1 MTDWIGHLR
10 DAKEGAVLVTV
21 IAARGSV
28 PREVGV
34 KMVVGP
40 ERIYGTIGGGT
51 LEYEATK
58 RARSLLGR
66 PQARIEKL
74 HLGPD
79 LGQCCGGHMTVLIE
93 APSPAWWPALDA
105 VAAPASLRTAV
116 LVTAVPGDGAFS
128 RKMLVTAAGA
138 AGSLGGDGLDG
149 KAAEAGRAMLHE
161 GARAPRLT
169 RSEDGTTLFHEP
181 VRDDRFDLVLFGAG
195 HVGRAVVEVMAGL
208 ACRITWI
215 DGRAHELP
223 ASVPA
228 NVAVR
233 ISPAPAGEVAGLPHD
248 ACWLVMTHSHD
259 LDFELCARVLERG
272 GFRYLGL
279 IGSQTK
285 RARFHKRLIA
295 RGIAPEA
302 LTRLTCPIGV
312 AGIAGKHP
320 REIAIAVAAE
330 ILQVESSAGERGA
343 LIAETG
349 RAKLSAGRAPS

>member
-1 MTDWIGHLR
+1 MTAWIGQLR
-10 DAKEGAVLVTV
+10 DAGEAAVLVTV

-34 KMVVGP
+34 RMVVGP
-40 ERIYGTIGGGT
+40 SRIHGTIGGGR
-51 LEYEATK
+51 LEHEAAAL
-58 RARSLLGR
+58 ARSLMGR

-74 HLGPD
+74 NLEPGP
-79 LGQCCGGHMTVLIE
+79 GQCGGGHMTVLIE
-93 APSPAWWPALDA
+93 SPAGSWWPALDA
-105 VAAPASLRTAV
+105 AATAREPAV
-116 LVTAVPGDGAFS
+116 LVTAVPADGAVS
-128 RKMLVTAAGA
+128 RKMLVTVAAA
-138 AGSLGGDGLDG
+138 AGSLGAAALDG
-149 KAAEAGRAMLHE
+149 EAATVARAMLEE
-161 GARAPRLT
+161 GARGPRLT
-169 RSEDGTTLFHEP
+169 RSGDGASLFHEP
-181 VRDDRFDLVLFGAG
+181 LHDDRFDLVLFGAG

-208 ACRITWI
+208 PCRITWI

-223 ASVPA
+223 ESVPG

-233 ISPAPAGEVAGLPHD
+233 LCPAPEDEVADLPED

-279 IGSQTK
+279 IGSGTK
-285 RARFHKRLIA
+285 RARFRKRFVE

-302 LTRLTCPIGV
+302 LDRLTCPIGV

-330 ILQVESSAGERGA
+330 ILQTEGAARREAARANMAEAGILG
-343 LIAETG
+343 
-349 RAKLSAGRAPS
+349 